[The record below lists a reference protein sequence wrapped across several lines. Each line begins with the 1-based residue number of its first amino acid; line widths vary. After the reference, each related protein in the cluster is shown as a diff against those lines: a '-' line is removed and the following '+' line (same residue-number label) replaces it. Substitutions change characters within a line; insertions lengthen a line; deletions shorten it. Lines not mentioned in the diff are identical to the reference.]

1 MLKLRQGLSEI
12 MLEKLEVVRQILHGF
27 DYTSFF
33 KAEVKDKL
41 SIILCA
47 EDFILSTDDKKARF
61 IKEVTLLRPRLMHL
75 PNLIRQR
82 LHMQRK

>member
-1 MLKLRQGLSEI
+1 

-41 SIILCA
+41 SIILRA
-47 EDFILSTDDKKARF
+47 EDFILSTD
-61 IKEVTLLRPRLMHL
+61 ETLLCLETKQWFPEMW
-75 PNLIRQR
+75 Q
-82 LHMQRK
+82 